1 MKRTKI
7 IATIGPACSDPHI
20 LKQMMEGGMNAAR
33 LNFSHGTFA
42 THAKSMEL
50 IRKISRDLGI
60 YVPIIQDL
68 SGPKLRLGEF
78 KEKEV
83 KEGQH
88 VVLGHNGI
96 PVQKEIWK
104 WIKAGQAILIDDGVI
119 ELMATKVKALAVECS
134 VVVGGVIKSNK
145 GVSLP
150 GVKVNLPSLSEKDLD
165 DLEFGVKS
173 GVDYV
178 ALSFVKK
185 ASDITQ
191 LRKAIKK
198 ITDRK
203 VKIIAKIETVDALKN
218 LDAIIKVT
226 DAVMIARGDLALN
239 IAQQLVPV
247 YQKKI
252 SKDCQTAGV
261 PVIVATQMLDS
272 MVNNPR
278 PTRAEISDVANA
290 VLDQVDCV
298 MLSGET
304 AFGKYPVKVIETM
317 TSIVSEVEKN
327 PLVERRSHSERRAH
341 DYYYK
346 SAILAHS
353 IVHVAQ
359 HVKAGAVVVASY
371 SMAVGLSR
379 FRPHCPVIL
388 LTNDDT
394 QLREVG
400 IVWGVLPQAESGKAN
415 DLIRH
420 MGMLKRGERYLDA
433 TDVQFSASIQTV
445 E

>member
-7 IATIGPACSDPHI
+7 IATIGPACSDPQI
-20 LKQMMEGGMNAAR
+20 LKQMMESGMNAAR

-50 IRKISRDLGI
+50 IRKASQGLGI
-60 YVPIIQDL
+60 HIPIIQDL

-78 KEKEV
+78 KEREI

-88 VVLGHNGI
+88 LVLGHNGI

-104 WIKAGQAILIDDGVI
+104 WIKAGQTILIDDGII
-119 ELMATKVKALAVECS
+119 ELMANKVKALGVECS

-150 GVKVNLPSLSEKDLD
+150 GIKVNLPSLSEKDLD

-185 ASDITQ
+185 ASDIVQ
-191 LRKAIKK
+191 LRKAIRK
-198 ITDRK
+198 ISDRK
-203 VKIIAKIETVDALKN
+203 VRIIAKIETIDALKN
-218 LDAIIKVT
+218 LDSIIKAT

-239 IAQQLVPV
+239 IPQQLVPV

-252 SKDCQTAGV
+252 SKDCQQAGV

-272 MVNNPR
+272 MINNPR

-290 VLDQVDCV
+290 VLDKVDCV

-304 AFGKYPVKVIETM
+304 AFGKYPVKAIETM

-327 PLVERRSHSERRAH
+327 PLVERRGHNERRNH
-341 DYYYK
+341 DYKYK

-353 IVHVAQ
+353 LVHVAQ
-359 HVKAGAVVVASY
+359 HVKAAAIVAGTY
-371 SMAVGLSR
+371 EMAVALSR
-379 FRPHCPVIL
+379 FRPPCPIVLISG
-388 LTNDDT
+388 DEG
-394 QLREVG
+394 QLRETG
-400 IVWGVLPQAESGKAN
+400 IVWGVIQHVKAA
-415 DLIRH
+415 DAGSMVKHL
-420 MGMLKRGERYLDA
+420 GLVKRGERYLDA
-433 TDVQFSASIQTV
+433 TEAEFSASIHHV
-445 E
+445 D